1 MQKKQLEVS
10 PFLQKNSTLLK
21 IALAAAEGIKLDKV
35 INAPQVITSPS
46 AARAAAQKNVQQTVQ
61 LPKPEPVQKTEP
73 VPEPDHVVHP
83 HAKAPIP
90 QEVYQPKPKVEE
102 PEPKPKPERPTVQVV
117 QGRWF

>member
-1 MQKKQLEVS
+1 MQTKQLEVS
-10 PFLQKNSTLLK
+10 PFLQKNATLLK

-35 INAPQVITSPS
+35 VNTPQVIISPS
-46 AARAAAQKNVQQTVQ
+46 AARAAATQKTPKTEPVQ
-61 LPKPEPVQKTEP
+61 KPEPVT
-73 VPEPDHVVHP
+73 EPDHVVHP

-102 PEPKPKPERPTVQVV
+102 PEPQPKRELPTVQVV